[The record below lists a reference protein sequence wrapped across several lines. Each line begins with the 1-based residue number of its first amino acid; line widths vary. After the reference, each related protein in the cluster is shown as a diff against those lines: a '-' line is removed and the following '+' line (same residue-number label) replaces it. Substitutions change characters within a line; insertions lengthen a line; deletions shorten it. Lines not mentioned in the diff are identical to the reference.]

1 MGRKGYYRGLVFG
14 GFGVRASGVVVVVVD
29 GGRWWWGKDG
39 LGVWKQG
46 GLVKGFSKGRGL

>member
-1 MGRKGYYRGLVFG
+1 MGRKGYAEDCFLG

-39 LGVWKQG
+39 LGVLKQG
-46 GLVKGFSKGRGL
+46 GVG